1 MQLGFPFFSDMMME
15 LPEDESI
22 GKLVTSLDVSEEDLG
37 TASNFSLASSG
48 LKPQLDSI
56 FSEVEKNLPEID
68 FDLFDVC
75 IVVLKYSETCV
86 KWPKKIEETKF
97 LMINGSF
104 MKVQSIAECS
114 LGAFCNTFDLP

>member
-1 MQLGFPFFSDMMME
+1 MMME

-68 FDLFDVC
+68 FDLSDVC
-75 IVVLKYSETCV
+75 IVVLAADD
-86 KWPKKIEETKF
+86 KF
-97 LMINGSF
+97 CDVFPNF
-104 MKVQSIAECS
+104 
-114 LGAFCNTFDLP
+114 